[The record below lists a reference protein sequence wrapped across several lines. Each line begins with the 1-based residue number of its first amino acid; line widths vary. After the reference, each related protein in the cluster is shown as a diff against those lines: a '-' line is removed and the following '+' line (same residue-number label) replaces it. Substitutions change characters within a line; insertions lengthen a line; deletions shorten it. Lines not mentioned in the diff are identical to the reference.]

1 MRKLKRDRRGFTLIE
16 IVAILAVIA
25 ILVAVVSPMVVKYIK
40 DARIRKAQADVKTI
54 GAAILAFAKDTR
66 RWPVY
71 SDATT
76 EAYDALQTSVGD
88 TPATATGITIP
99 SDIDDIE
106 DQLVT
111 NAPGYT
117 TGTGER
123 KWKGPYLEKVGAD
136 PWGNKYYVDVK
147 GLRKDKINELMPAF
161 CISAGPNGKLET
173 AFGQDGPSITVGGDD
188 IVFRIK

>member
-1 MRKLKRDRRGFTLIE
+1 MKKLKKDKRGFTLIE

-25 ILVAVVSPMVVKYIK
+25 ILVAVISPMIIGYIK

-54 GAAILAFAKDTR
+54 GTAILAFAKDTR

-76 EAYDALQTSVGD
+76 EAYDALQSKDGD
-88 TPATATGITIP
+88 TPGLETGVTIP
-99 SDIDDIE
+99 SEIDDIE
-106 DQLVT
+106 NQLVT
-111 NAPGYT
+111 NEPGYPDS
-117 TGTGER
+117 GKR

-136 PWGNKYYVDVK
+136 PWGHKYYVDVK
-147 GLRKDKINELMPAF
+147 GLRSANINLYMPAF

-173 AFGQDGPSITVGGDD
+173 AFGQEGPGITIGGDD

>member
-1 MRKLKRDRRGFTLIE
+1 MRKLKKDRRGFTLIE

-71 SDATT
+71 SDAST

-88 TPATATGITIP
+88 TPEDPDGYLPDATL
-99 SDIDDIE
+99 IDNIE
-106 DQLVT
+106 DQLIT
-111 NAPGYT
+111 NEPDYP

-123 KWKGPYLEKVGAD
+123 KWKGPYLEKIGAD
-136 PWGNKYYVDVK
+136 PWGNKYHVDVK
-147 GLRKDKINELMPAF
+147 G
-161 CISAGPNGKLET
+161 
-173 AFGQDGPSITVGGDD
+173 
-188 IVFRIK
+188 

>member
-71 SDATT
+71 SNATT

-88 TPATATGITIP
+88 TPEDPNEYLPDA
-99 SDIDDIE
+99 IDNIE

-111 NAPGYT
+111 NAPSYP

-147 GLRKDKINELMPAF
+147 GLRKDNVNSLMPAF

-173 AFGQDGPSITVGGDD
+173 EFGQTGPSITIGGDD